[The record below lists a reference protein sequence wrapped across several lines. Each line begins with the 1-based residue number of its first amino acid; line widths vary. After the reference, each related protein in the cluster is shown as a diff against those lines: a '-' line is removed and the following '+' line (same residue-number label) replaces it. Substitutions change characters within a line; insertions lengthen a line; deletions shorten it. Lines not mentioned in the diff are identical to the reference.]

1 MEPAEARHAPGYGDS
16 MSKQKF
22 ARVRQFV
29 FAFYMSGIMSLM
41 MSGIITFINTG
52 LIEGFLARWGPAF
65 LVAWGSAFPLVIFVA
80 PLAGRLTARTLRVLA
95 DER

>member
-1 MEPAEARHAPGYGDS
+1 

-22 ARVRQFV
+22 ARARQFI

-41 MSGIITFINTG
+41 MSGIITFLNTG
-52 LIEGFLARWGPAF
+52 LTEGFLQRWGSAF

-80 PLAGRLTARTLRVLA
+80 PLAGRLTARTLNFLA
-95 DER
+95 RER

>member
-1 MEPAEARHAPGYGDS
+1 

-52 LIEGFLARWGPAF
+52 LIEGFLARWGSAF

-95 DER
+95 DES

>member
-1 MEPAEARHAPGYGDS
+1 

-22 ARVRQFV
+22 DRVRQFV

-41 MSGIITFINTG
+41 MSGIITLINTG
-52 LIEGFLARWGPAF
+52 LTEGFPERWGHAF

-80 PLAGRLTARTLRVLA
+80 PLAGQLTARTLNFLA
-95 DER
+95 RER